1 MDIFRKSF
9 FRIHRIA
16 QRYYNSKMEEGLTAQ
31 EAHALRIISFRK
43 TTTQQLLADRLGV
56 DKSQVTRLVKKL
68 EQEGYLTRT
77 VNPEDR
83 REKLISATPKADAVR
98 EQDLALT
105 GRFYEWLL
113 SEMNEEEREA
123 LAKTLEGLLERAIEA
138 RRNGFSELEEDQ

>member
-31 EAHALRIISFRK
+31 EAHALRVISFRK
-43 TTTQQLLADRLGV
+43 TTTQQFLADRLGI

-68 EQEGYLTRT
+68 EQQGYLTRAI
-77 VNPEDR
+77 NPEDR
-83 REKLISATPKADAVR
+83 REKLISATSKADAVR

-105 GRFYEWLL
+105 GRFYQWLL
-113 SEMNEEEREA
+113 SEMSEKEREA
-123 LAKTLEGLLERAIEA
+123 LGQTLEHLLERAIEA
-138 RRNGFSELEEDQ
+138 RRNGFSELEEGQ

>member
-31 EAHALRIISFRK
+31 EAHALRVISFRQ
-43 TTTQQLLADRLGV
+43 TTTQQLLAERLGV

-68 EQEGYLTRT
+68 EKEGYLTRV

-83 REKLISATPKADAVR
+83 RENLISATAKAHEVR

-113 SEMNEEEREA
+113 SEMSRQERDA
-123 LAKTLEGLLERAIEA
+123 LGKTLERLLERAIEA
-138 RRNGFSELEEDQ
+138 RKNGFSQLEEES